1 MHFSAKSPGLSPHLL
16 IAIRAAEGGDGDPRE
31 DSGRQLR
38 ACEDE
43 GVLIAQGVQKQLVA
57 CDMHRPLDWLR
68 HRALV
73 IGYVCGMAE
82 TAQPFAGG
90 AARWASA
97 LICLNGLS
105 ALLGSEWNE
114 DALSAETQRLREQEH
129 PGYIAGARAAK
140 RDRLLIQEGKTA
152 DTLTCSIIDRE
163 MQYG

>member
-57 CDMHRPLDWLR
+57 CDMPRPLDWLR

-90 AARWASA
+90 VARWASA